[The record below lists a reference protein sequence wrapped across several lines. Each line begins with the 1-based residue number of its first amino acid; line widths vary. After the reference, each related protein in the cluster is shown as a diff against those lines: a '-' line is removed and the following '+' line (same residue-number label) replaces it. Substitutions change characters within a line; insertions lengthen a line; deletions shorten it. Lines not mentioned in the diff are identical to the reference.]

1 MARSMFVNLP
11 VKDLKKSMLFFAQ
24 LGFHFDPQFTDDNAA
39 CMIVGEGSYVM
50 LLMEAFFQGFTKKA
64 IVDAHQSTEVI
75 TALSADSRAEVD
87 TFVDHALRIGG
98 IPNNDAQDIG
108 FMYSRSF
115 YDIDGHLWEVVWMD
129 MTAFPQ
135 G

>member
-1 MARSMFVNLP
+1 MARSIFVNLP

-50 LLMEAFFQGFTKKA
+50 LLMEAFFQGFTNKA
-64 IVDAHQSTEVI
+64 VVNAHASTEVI
-75 TALSADSRAEVD
+75 IALSADSRADVD
-87 TFVDHALRIGG
+87 TLVNHALAIGG
-98 IPNNDAQDIG
+98 SPCNEPQELG

-115 YDIDGHLWEVVWMD
+115 YDTDGHLWEVVWMD
-129 MTAFPQ
+129 MTAMPQ